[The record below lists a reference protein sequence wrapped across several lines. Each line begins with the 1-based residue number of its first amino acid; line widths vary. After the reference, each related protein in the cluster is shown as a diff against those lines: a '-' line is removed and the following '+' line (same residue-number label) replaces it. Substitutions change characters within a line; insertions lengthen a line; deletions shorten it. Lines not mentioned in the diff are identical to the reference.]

1 MQAGDT
7 GGPKAGNLLGI
18 RPEADEDV
26 DSDKMRQQKTMV
38 KEEMRLAIEGLARM
52 ERRLRS
58 ATKRQK
64 LQIEEEAR
72 ASTPRRTAV
81 EEASLADPESAA
93 QGVLHITKPTVEPE
107 KGGQLPTPE
116 EEGQECRDGLA
127 KHSGGKAGVDPEAQR
142 IDAPEEAPDIPERGA
157 ARPPPVNSGYLPLP
171 WKGRLGYACLNT
183 YLRSAKTPVFCSRTC
198 RLASIIDHRY
208 PLIDESQPEHPVR
221 NRPDKTKEPS
231 VERGQKFLQNLGL
244 ANARDIV
251 RMLRWNDKYGI
262 KFMRLS
268 SEMFPFASHPE
279 HGYSLAPF
287 ASEVLAE
294 AGKTAAELGHRLTC
308 HPGQYTQRK
317 PDSRSFCPRKNLP
330 SQPSSLVTTPNSS
343 STGPICVDLR

>member
-1 MQAGDT
+1 MQPGDT
-7 GGPKAGNLLGI
+7 AGPKAGNLLGI
-18 RPEADEDV
+18 RPGDEDV
-26 DSDKMRQQKTMV
+26 ESDKMKQTKNTV

-64 LQIEEEAR
+64 LQIEEDAR
-72 ASTPRRTAV
+72 SSTPRRKAV
-81 EEASLADPESAA
+81 EQASRADPESAA
-93 QGVLHITKPTVEPE
+93 QGVLQITKPTAEPE

-116 EEGQECRDGLA
+116 EEGQEGQEGLA
-127 KHSGGKAGVDPEAQR
+127 RAFGGKAGMDPEEQR

-183 YLRSAKTPVFCSRTC
+183 YLRSAKNPVFCSRTC

-208 PLIDESQPEHPVR
+208 PLLDESQPEHSVK

-231 VERGQKFLQNLGL
+231 VERGQKFVQNLGL

-279 HGYSLAPF
+279 HGYRLAPF

-294 AGKTAAELGHRLTC
+294 AGKVAAELGHRLTC

-317 PDSRSFCPRKNLP
+317 SDLRSLFTRKNSP
-330 SQPSSLVTTPNSS
+330 ASPVPCYS
-343 STGPICVDLR
+343 